1 MMHPEPDQF
10 VDVTDHMDTSAK
22 ALAQHASQI
31 GEKNEEEVGEMM
43 REWRRRR
50 AEGQPMEYA
59 EAFKRI
65 NFNRPRR

>member
-1 MMHPEPDQF
+1 
-10 VDVTDHMDTSAK
+10 
-22 ALAQHASQI
+22 
-31 GEKNEEEVGEMM
+31 MM

-65 NFNRPRR
+65 DFNRRR